1 MAEKLKLGP
10 LLDDKPVKATVE
22 FPAVVW
28 RDLQAYATA
37 LGGSDS
43 RAADPSRLIVP
54 MVERFMATDRAFAR
68 AKRSRAPRSPA

>member
-22 FPAVVW
+22 FPAPVW
-28 RDLQAYATA
+28 RDLQAYSEA
-37 LGGSDS
+37 LGSG
-43 RAADPSRLIVP
+43 ATDPAKLVVP

-68 AKRSRAPRSPA
+68 SKRAKPAK